1 MLSACAP
8 RDTASPSVDE
18 ARTPEELRGLL
29 EEIAG
34 RSDVEAHLAR
44 ARAYERLRRMGEGPA
59 GELMRRGDAADAGV
73 LSGGASPEAKAE
85 SAARL
90 ARHFRARAEGPE
102 GSERPFGGPLGEPL
116 RRYTWLTVA
125 SRFGE
130 YASRP
135 EHAAALERMAAIA
148 QELADRGELRPEM
161 RDRWNR
167 RARELAQKAAEE
179 FSQAAAPAPGAEA
192 LKFCEYDLARHLE
205 EAIQASEFGTRE
217 KAARGDA
224 DRALDWYLT
233 ALTHYAVV
241 EGCVDRPSPS
251 QASALQTRDIILR
264 SLEDLM
270 LRSK

>member
-8 RDTASPSVDE
+8 REAPPPDVDD
-18 ARTPEELRGLL
+18 ARTPEELRSILR
-29 EEIAG
+29 EIED
-34 RSDVEAHLAR
+34 RTDVEAHQAR
-44 ARAYERLRRMGEGPA
+44 ARVYARLRAAGEGP
-59 GELMRRGDAADAGV
+59 GRELMRRGDAADIAV
-73 LSGGASPEAKAE
+73 LSGGASPGAKAE

-90 ARHFRARAEGPE
+90 ARHFRERAESADGAAL
-102 GSERPFGGPLGEPL
+102 GPLGESL
-116 RRYTWLTVA
+116 RRYPLLMA
-125 SRFGE
+125 AARYGE
-130 YASRP
+130 YASRR
-135 EHAAALERMAAIA
+135 EHATALERMAGIA

-161 RDRWNR
+161 RDGWTR
-167 RARELAQKAAEE
+167 RARELAR
-179 FSQAAAPAPGAEA
+179 QAVEVSADPGAPSPGAEA

-224 DRALDWYLT
+224 DRALEWYLA

-241 EGCVDRPSPS
+241 EECIDRPSPA

-264 SLEDLM
+264 SLEDLL